1 MSSNEIH
8 RVSQEE
14 RNSITPT
21 SSPDLFSKYSD
32 DSTRLKK
39 LLLKDDDDE
48 FDLEEFA
55 GRHYVTSGAV
65 NVSRSASPSDGQSQG
80 QVNSSRECNPQD
92 DACARKTR
100 LMYEVH
106 PSLLLDD
113 IFAGLHEGS
122 DAEGVD
128 EKLELGDLLSRLL
141 EQVTR

>member
-1 MSSNEIH
+1 MSANEIH

-14 RNSITPT
+14 RNQITLT

-32 DSTRLKK
+32 DTTRLKK

-48 FDLEEFA
+48 FDLEDFA
-55 GRHYVTSGAV
+55 GRHYVTSSAV
-65 NVSRSASPSDGQSQG
+65 NVSRSASTSDGQSQG

-100 LMYEVH
+100 LTCEVH

-113 IFAGLHEGS
+113 IFADLHVGS
-122 DAEGVD
+122 NAEGVD
-128 EKLELGDLLSRLL
+128 EESELGNLLSILL
-141 EQVTR
+141 EQATR